1 MTYAL
6 PHLPHPA
13 AAVDSMETLVEL
25 LVAHVAQAYV
35 TAEQPGALAAVR
47 EMFGRM
53 DQASLTALVHEM
65 GLETEPVRE
74 HEAGDQPLPG
84 ME

>member
-6 PHLPHPA
+6 PRSPHPA
-13 AAVDSMETLVEL
+13 AAVDSVETLVDL
-25 LVAHVAQAYV
+25 LVGNVAKAYV

-53 DQASLTALVHEM
+53 DQASLAALVHEM
-65 GLETEPVRE
+65 GLETEPARE

-84 ME
+84 KE